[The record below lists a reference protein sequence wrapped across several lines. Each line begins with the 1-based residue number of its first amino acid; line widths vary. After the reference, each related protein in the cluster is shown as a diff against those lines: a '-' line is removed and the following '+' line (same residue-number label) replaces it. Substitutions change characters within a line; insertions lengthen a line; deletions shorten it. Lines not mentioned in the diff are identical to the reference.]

1 MMSTLEIWL
10 LAVAL
15 AIDCFMMSLACGI
28 SLKTIRWNTI
38 LSIGLF
44 FGGFQALMP
53 LLGWAATDS
62 FYQYLQAYDH
72 WIAFV
77 LLCLLGI
84 GLIREYITP
93 EEAFSLNPLRIE
105 VQIVMALATSLDA
118 LTVGI
123 SFTAV
128 GYHQIETLLYPLSII
143 ALASL
148 VFSITGHL
156 IGAVFGNKFHI
167 KIELL
172 GGIIFIGFA
181 FKILI
186 EHLYFNH

>member
-1 MMSTLEIWL
+1 MMNTLEIWA

-44 FGGFQALMP
+44 FGVFQALMP
-53 LLGWAATDS
+53 LLGWAVIDS
-62 FYQYLQAYDH
+62 FYQHLQAYDH

-77 LLCLLGI
+77 LLSLLGV

-93 EEAFSLNPLRIE
+93 EEAFCLNPLRIE
-105 VQIVMALATSLDA
+105 IQIIMALATSLDA
-118 LTVGI
+118 LSVGV

-128 GYHQIETLLYPLSII
+128 GYHQIKTLLYPLGAI
-143 ALASL
+143 ALTSF
-148 VFSITGHL
+148 VFSIIGHL
-156 IGAVFGNKFHI
+156 IGAIFGNKLHI